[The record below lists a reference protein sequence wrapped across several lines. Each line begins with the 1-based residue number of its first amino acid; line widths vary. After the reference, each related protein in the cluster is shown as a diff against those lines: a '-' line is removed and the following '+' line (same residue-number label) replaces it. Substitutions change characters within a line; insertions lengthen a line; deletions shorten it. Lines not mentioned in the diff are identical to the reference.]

1 MEKKPLRLTIS
12 FSKQYED
19 IFHYLNTR
27 ENTSKFVC
35 ELIQREIKNT
45 TQEEKF
51 EEKVYKILQQYLEN
65 EQILLNTDKTRAKI
79 SDSKSQLKDEEIDL
93 LNDWFG

>member
-12 FSKQYED
+12 FSKQHED
-19 IFHYLNTR
+19 IFHYLNTQ

-35 ELIQREIKNT
+35 ELIQREMKNT
-45 TQEEKF
+45 TQGEKF

-65 EQILLNTDKTRAKI
+65 EQIPLNTDKTRAKV